1 MRSRSRSEDGMS
13 GQYFDDPLD
22 EEQHDDHAASNTA
35 ATESTP
41 AEVRLDDFE
50 VLESFLQEASEH
62 LEVVEEK
69 IVTLERDYSPAVVDE
84 VFRSMHTIKGTSAF
98 FGDNPIAVLSHAL
111 EALLDGCRD
120 GRIEMTGD
128 LADVL
133 LAGADELSRMVGDL
147 SSAFLTRANDE
158 LPLVVKL
165 DPGRTDELIAEISR
179 LEAGDD
185 RPADVDPREAPG
197 ADELYESFATESADL
212 LSEAES
218 DILALERDPSNGGLV
233 DRAFR
238 HIHTIKGNAGFLGLG
253 RVEELCSQIEEVLD
267 VVRTGERTVSAGVVT
282 AVLRSVDS
290 LKRLV
295 HDPASARSEA
305 HRSAS
310 PGVTDEYKPL
320 GEILVEMGLAD
331 ETTVE
336 RALDS
341 QERKLGEILVS
352 EGALSEDQVERALD
366 EQRKVG
372 NAGSPGDATTAERKV
387 IRVDVAKLD
396 RLFELVGELIMAE
409 AMVVSSPDLEGLE
422 LERFDRSASYLG
434 KITRQ
439 MQEIAM
445 SVRMIPLDGLFN
457 KMRRLV
463 RDLSRKTGKP
473 VEIHITGQD
482 TEMDRNVIEVL
493 SDPLVHMIRNCVDHG
508 IESQAEREAAGKD
521 RDGHIQLGAGYEG
534 SEIWITIRDDG
545 RGLSREAI
553 LAKAARRGLTTE
565 EDAVTLTDA
574 QVWDFLFQPGFS
586 TKEQVSDVS
595 GRGVG
600 MDVVKRNI
608 EQLRGKIDI
617 ATMPGSWT
625 EVTLKIPLTLAII
638 DGVTTRVGN
647 TLYALPLGDI
657 REFQRA
663 TDDHIQTT
671 KASGEMLELREEI
684 IPIIRLRNFF
694 GLNPAAGAEHDE
706 HGQAVFIVVQSGNGR
721 AALVVDEVIG
731 YHQIVVK
738 ALPEYLGTMKGVSGC
753 TVLGS
758 GDVSLIVDTSSLIK
772 ERRELVG

>member
-1 MRSRSRSEDGMS
+1 
-13 GQYFDDPLD
+13 
-22 EEQHDDHAASNTA
+22 
-35 ATESTP
+35 
-41 AEVRLDDFE
+41 
-50 VLESFLQEASEH
+50 
-62 LEVVEEK
+62 
-69 IVTLERDYSPAVVDE
+69 
-84 VFRSMHTIKGTSAF
+84 
-98 FGDNPIAVLSHAL
+98 
-111 EALLDGCRD
+111 
-120 GRIEMTGD
+120 
-128 LADVL
+128 
-133 LAGADELSRMVGDL
+133 MVGDL
-147 SSAFLTRANDE
+147 SSAFLSRSNDE

-165 DPGRTDELIAEISR
+165 DRGQTDELIARIAR
-179 LEAGDD
+179 LEAGDQQ
-185 RPADVDPREAPG
+185 RVNAHLPEPPV
-197 ADELYESFATESADL
+197 ADELYESFVAECTDL

-218 DILALERDPSNGGLV
+218 DILALEKDPSNGGLV

-238 HIHTIKGNAGFLGLG
+238 HIHTIKGNAGFLGLA

-290 LKRLV
+290 LKRLI
-295 HDPASARSEA
+295 HDPASARSEE

-310 PGVTDEYKPL
+310 AGVADEYKPL
-320 GEILVEMGLAD
+320 GEILVDMGLAD
-331 ETTVE
+331 EATVE

-352 EGALSEDQVERALD
+352 NGTLSEDQVARALD
-366 EQRKVG
+366 EQRKVQNPG
-372 NAGSPGDATTAERKV
+372 APGDATATERKV

-463 RDLSRKTGKP
+463 RDLSRKTEKP
-473 VEIHITGQD
+473 VEIHISGQD

-508 IESQAEREAAGKD
+508 IEPRAEREAAGKD
-521 RDGHIQLGAGYEG
+521 RDGHVHLGARYEG

-553 LAKAARRGLTTE
+553 LAKAVRRGLTTE
-565 EDAVTLTDA
+565 DDTVKLTDA
-574 QVWDFLFQPGFS
+574 EVWDFLFQPGFS

-617 ATMPGSWT
+617 ATLPGSWT

-663 TDDHIQTT
+663 TDDHIKAT

-684 IPIIRLRNFF
+684 IPVIRLSNFF
-694 GLNPAAGAEHDE
+694 GISPAAGARRDE

-721 AALVVDEVIG
+721 AALVVDEVLG

-738 ALPEYLGTMKGVSGC
+738 ALPEYLGNMKGVSGC
-753 TVLGS
+753 TVLGN
-758 GDVSLIVDTSSLIK
+758 GDVSLIVDTSSLVK
-772 ERRELVG
+772 ESRRRAG